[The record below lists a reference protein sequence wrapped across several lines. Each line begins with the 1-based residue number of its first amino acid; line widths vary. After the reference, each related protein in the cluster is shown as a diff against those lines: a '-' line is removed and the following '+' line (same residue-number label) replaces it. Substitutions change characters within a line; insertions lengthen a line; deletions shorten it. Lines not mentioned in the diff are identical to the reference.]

1 MKGFGKEGIQEGRYR
16 HWMEGKGGGIS
27 ARNSQ
32 SGEGQEGTGETGLG
46 RQREIKDE
54 RKGGREEEREQGRA
68 GMEGKEKRRRRREE
82 GNFFFFW
89 SVSTRGGEKG

>member
-1 MKGFGKEGIQEGRYR
+1 M
-16 HWMEGKGGGIS
+16 
-27 ARNSQ
+27 
-32 SGEGQEGTGETGLG
+32 G

-82 GNFFFFW
+82 GILFFF
-89 SVSTRGGEKG
+89 VGRLAPGEGERDKEGEDI